1 MKTRYT
7 HPELSFILLDS
18 RDVILASGTSDETEK
33 AKGIGIN
40 SKDVGTLPEI
50 PFESPEKKANW

>member
-18 RDVILASGTSDETEK
+18 RDVILASGTPDETEK

-40 SKDVGTLPEI
+40 SKDIGTLPEI
-50 PFESPEKKANW
+50 PFESPEK